1 MSNTALKTNG
11 FTLLE
16 VMIVVFII
24 GIITSL
30 AVYSMSP
37 IGPARETKSEAQSL
51 MATLDYAQQQA
62 IISHQPYGLVVHDSG
77 YQFFV
82 YQGQWL
88 PAPGK
93 AFSKKRL
100 RSRLQLLQPKV
111 NLDGTPSIVLMPS
124 KEPSVYDLLL
134 SLEGYQWHI
143 RSQPPQAIT
152 LTAGSYE

>member
-1 MSNTALKTNG
+1 LSNPALKPNG

-30 AVYSMSP
+30 AVYSMKP
-37 IGPARETKSEAQSL
+37 IGPAREAKREAQSL

-62 IISHQPYGLVVHDSG
+62 IISHQPYGLVVYESG

-82 YQGQWL
+82 FQGQWL
-88 PAPGK
+88 PAPGD
-93 AFSKKRL
+93 AFSKKQV

-124 KEPSVYDLLL
+124 KEPSVYDLLF
-134 SLEGYQWHI
+134 SLQGYHWHI